1 MNNIKDSVTQP
12 AINSRTAHFL
22 DPGHLFE
29 RIIRSWGAK
38 SVLPLNPDTRKIN
51 YMPLERM
58 ALLKG
63 TLKGTL
69 VFRSSMEFSNWLQN
83 QRCGTALGRYNEEEI
98 FEELVSLF
106 CLYLYHDFWNP
117 DSFRI
122 GPINPFRSVPQ
133 DWPEKAPSYFCQLI
147 VDGHP
152 MEIRLWLETTVDSQQ
167 STVDS

>member
-1 MNNIKDSVTQP
+1 MNMNIIKEP
-12 AINSRTAHFL
+12 ATLQAAKPVAPHLL

-29 RIIRSWGAK
+29 KIIRSWGAK
-38 SVLPLNPDTRKIN
+38 SVLPLEPDTRKIN

-69 VFRSSMEFSNWLQN
+69 VFRSSMEFSDWLQN
-83 QRCGTALGRYNEEEI
+83 QRSGTALGRYSEEEI

-133 DWPEKAPSYFCQLI
+133 DWPQRTPSAFCKLL
-147 VDGHP
+147 VDGYRV
-152 MEIRLWLETTVDSQQ
+152 EIWLWLETSAH
-167 STVDS
+167 S

>member
-1 MNNIKDSVTQP
+1 MNIVKDSATLP
-12 AINSRTAHFL
+12 AAKPSSTHFL

-38 SVLPLNPDTRKIN
+38 SVIPLEFDRGKIN

-69 VFRSSMEFSNWLQN
+69 VLRSSMEFSNWLQN
-83 QRCGTALGRYNEEEI
+83 QRSGTALGRYNEGEI

-117 DSFRI
+117 NSFRI

-133 DWPEKAPSYFCQLI
+133 DWPKEPPSAFCPIL
-147 VDGHP
+147 VENHP
-152 MEIRLWLETTVDSQQ
+152 VEIWLWLQD
-167 STVDS
+167 

>member
-1 MNNIKDSVTQP
+1 MNIVKDSATHLTTKSVT
-12 AINSRTAHFL
+12 THFL

-38 SVLPLNPDTRKIN
+38 SVLPLNPDIRKIN

-58 ALLKG
+58 ALLNG

-83 QRCGTALGRYNEEEI
+83 QRSGTALGRYNAEEL

-117 DSFRI
+117 NSFRI

-133 DWPEKAPSYFCQLI
+133 DWPEEAPSVTCALR

-152 MEIRLWLETTVDSQQ
+152 VEIWLWLETTVHS
-167 STVDS
+167 